1 MKKVLVVITTA
12 FVSWGGLTN
21 AFMNYYRKMDMKG
34 LCIDVV
40 SMNEAEQSLLDELSR
55 NNGRY
60 YRLPDKRTNTWQ
72 YLKCFFKLCKGYD
85 VVHVHGN
92 SSTMAGELLLAKIQ
106 GVNIRIA
113 HCHTNK
119 CMHPILN
126 RLCTPALLYSQTIC
140 LAVSEE
146 ASWVYGKHSYTVFK
160 NTIDTNKYGFS
171 EKKREAIREKYGI
184 SRDEIVIGHCG
195 KIYEAKNHQFL
206 VKVFAKIHEKNEKT
220 KLFLVGDGILRK
232 QIEQQIQILKLD
244 EFVVFTGMQSDTSE
258 FFSAMDYFMFPSIYE
273 GFPLALL
280 EAQSA
285 GLECMASEH
294 VPRKTNVTGNVRY
307 LKLDEDLW
315 KETFYKRYNVNDR
328 KKRGENARKKIV
340 QEGYDSYDAAQRLK
354 SIYLG
359 TSLEYGE
366 NAQ

>member
-1 MKKVLVVITTA
+1 MKRVLVVITTA

-21 AFMNYYRKMDMKG
+21 AFMNYYRKMDMEG
-34 LCIDVV
+34 LCIDIA
-40 SMNEAEQSLLDELSR
+40 SMNEAEQSLLEELSK

-60 YRLPDKRTNTWQ
+60 CRLPDKRTNTLQ

-106 GVNIRIA
+106 GASIRIA

-119 CMHPILN
+119 CIHPVLN
-126 RLCTPALLYSQTIC
+126 SLCTPALLYSQTMC

-146 ASWVYGKHSYTVFK
+146 AAWVYGKHSYTVLK
-160 NTIDTNKYGFS
+160 NTIDTDKFSFS
-171 EKKREAIREKYGI
+171 EKNRKEIREKYGI

-206 VKVFAKIHEKNEKT
+206 VRVFAKIHRKNKKT
-220 KLFLVGDGILRK
+220 KLFLVGDGVLRK
-232 QIEQQIQILKLD
+232 QIEQQIQMLMLD
-244 EFVVFTGMQSDTSE
+244 DYVIFAGMQSDTSE
-258 FFSAMDYFMFPSIYE
+258 FYSAMDYFMFPSIYE
-273 GFPLALL
+273 GFGLALL
-280 EAQSA
+280 EAQAA
-285 GLECMASEH
+285 GLQCIASEY
-294 VPRKTNVTGNVRY
+294 VPVKTNVTGNVKY

-315 KETFYKRYNVNDR
+315 EETFNKSYNVNAC
-328 KKRGENARKKIV
+328 KKREENAREKIV

-359 TSLEYGE
+359 K
-366 NAQ
+366 